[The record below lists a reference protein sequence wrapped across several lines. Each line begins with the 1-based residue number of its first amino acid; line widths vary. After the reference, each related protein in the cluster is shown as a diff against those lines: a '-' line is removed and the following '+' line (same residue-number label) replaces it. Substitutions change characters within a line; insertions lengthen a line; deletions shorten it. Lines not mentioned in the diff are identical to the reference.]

1 MSIRKNNKQVAG
13 NYTNLNIKNYTNM
26 VNETLNNVI
35 DTGNT
40 QVENISKESTEKIS
54 QMNDILSTVEST
66 ANNKISQMD
75 GILVNIIDTGDI
87 KVKEINNTAS
97 TQIEEINNTANTQ
110 IEEMNA
116 ISDRIIQFAKV
127 VGANT
132 IGTEKVWRGETA
144 PKNYLFM
151 DGQEVSR
158 IEYASLY
165 QWAIDNNLIVED
177 SIWKD
182 YKKYGLYSHG
192 DNETTFRLP
201 KMTGYYLVGY
211 DPEHH
216 TELAVEQ
223 SDMLPNI
230 TGSLTLQGTNN
241 SSLIGSS
248 NATGVFNINTKE
260 TSAYPITGSTTL
272 TDELVDTIDFDLS
285 REFNTGDR
293 VQPRSIPVK
302 YIVCYKNIWD
312 DI

>member
-54 QMNDILSTVEST
+54 QMNDILNTVEST
-66 ANNKISQMD
+66 ANNKINQMD

-87 KVKEINNTAS
+87 K
-97 TQIEEINNTANTQ
+97 IEEINNTADTQ

-182 YKKYGLYSHG
+182 YKKYGLYSYG

-230 TGSLTLQGTNN
+230 TGSLTLQGTNE